1 MLVRYNTPTFVPNSS
16 DAIYNNQEISY
27 TAQQAKY
34 LNWIKTV
41 LEDSGYFTRVE
52 IRTDATTED
61 RLLPD
66 IGNADNSWFLP
77 YNSTSDN
84 TDLLK
89 EYVYY
94 VDCYIGENK
103 FISIYTKS
111 YKKLN
116 ANYTRTIDG
125 ETCEQV
131 MIGDLVGFII
141 KPKYLDNPSYHM
153 VVEPS
158 GGSASSGGVPTPTNN
173 TLTYSGIQT
182 FNAQQVFDTGV
193 ASHLVEIVQTDDAL
207 FFRFVSRNVS
217 SEYGALCIAK
227 TFKGSVAAITAYS
240 TFYANSN
247 RHYSGSSLA
256 YPSLYCVSN
265 ESENYGIIRSIP
277 MFNTIEGTSTILSY
291 IPVSSTD
298 DYVIGTYYSPLSQ
311 IQFDDTGNACSI
323 RLAGNKYFYTGFFAA
338 PYK

>member
-1 MLVRYNTPTFVPNSS
+1 MLVRYNTPTFVPNST

-52 IRTDATTED
+52 LRTDATTED

-66 IGNADNSWFLP
+66 TGNDDNSWYLP
-77 YNSTSDN
+77 SSATSDN

-94 VDCYIGENK
+94 IDCYIGENK

-111 YKKLN
+111 YKKLDG
-116 ANYTRTIDG
+116 TSSRTIDG
-125 ETCEQV
+125 VTCRHV
-131 MIGDLVGFII
+131 LVGDLVGFII

-153 VVEPS
+153 VVEP
-158 GGSASSGGVPTPTNN
+158 GAGSVSSTSSIAAPTEN

-182 FNAQQVFDTGV
+182 FNAQQVIDTGG

-207 FFRFVSRNVS
+207 FFRFVSMNVS
-217 SEYGALCIAK
+217 SEYGALCLAK
-227 TFKGSVAAITAYS
+227 TFKGNVAAITSYS
-240 TFYANSN
+240 TYYANSN
-247 RHYSGSSLA
+247 RHYKDLV
-256 YPSLYCVSN
+256 YPSLYC
-265 ESENYGIIRSIP
+265 GCTK
-277 MFNTIEGTSTILSY
+277 FKTLIL
-291 IPVSSTD
+291 
-298 DYVIGTYYSPLSQ
+298 
-311 IQFDDTGNACSI
+311 
-323 RLAGNKYFYTGFFAA
+323 
-338 PYK
+338 

>member
-52 IRTDATTED
+52 LRTDATTED

-66 IGNADNSWFLP
+66 IGNDDNSWYLP
-77 YNSTSDN
+77 PTSTSSD

-94 VDCYIGENK
+94 IDCYIGENK

-111 YKKLN
+111 YKKLDG
-116 ANYTRTIDG
+116 AQTRTIDG
-125 ETCEQV
+125 VACRHV
-131 MIGDLVGFII
+131 VVGDLVGFII

-153 VVEPS
+153 VVEPYSS
-158 GGSASSGGVPTPTNN
+158 GGSGSISTPTNN

-182 FNAQQVFDTGV
+182 FTVQQVIDSGG

-207 FFRFVSRNVS
+207 FFRFVSMNVS

-247 RHYSGSSLA
+247 RHYPASSSA

>member
-41 LEDSGYFTRVE
+41 LEDSGFFTRVE

-66 IGNADNSWFLP
+66 TGNNDDSWYVP
-77 YNSTSDN
+77 STSTSDD

-103 FISIYTKS
+103 FFSIYTKS
-111 YKKLN
+111 YKQLGSG
-116 ANYTRTIDG
+116 TRTIDDV
-125 ETCEQV
+125 TCRQV
-131 MIGDLVGFII
+131 VVGDLFGFII
-141 KPKYLDNPSYHM
+141 KPKNVDNPSYFS
-153 VVEPS
+153 VFEGSNAS
-158 GGSASSGGVPTPTNN
+158 GIPTYTTGSLNYAGIMDLSSNLVINSTNN
-173 TLTYSGIQT
+173 
-182 FNAQQVFDTGV
+182 F
-193 ASHLVEIVQTDDAL
+193 ASCLVEIVQTDDAM
-207 FFRFVSRNVS
+207 FFRFTSRNFS
-217 SEYGALCIAK
+217 SNYGLCLAK
-227 TFKGSVAAITAYS
+227 TFKGSIAAITSYS
-240 TFYANSN
+240 VFYLNSRN
-247 RHYSGSSLA
+247 TLSSNA
-256 YPSLYCVSN
+256 KYPPLFCVSN
-265 ESENYGIIRSIP
+265 DSENYGAINSIP
-277 MFNTIEGTSTILSY
+277 LFNIVEGTSTVLSY
-291 IPVSSTD
+291 IPVSSDD
-298 DYVIGTYYSPLSQ
+298 DYVIGAYYTPLTQ
-311 IQFDDTGNACSI
+311 IVFDDEISSCSI